1 MSSKDNFGDRM
12 KVYERL
18 ETDKKFMQGLPIYV
32 RLDGRGFSKFTQG
45 LERPFCASFT
55 EAMQETTK
63 NLVEEFDCK
72 VGYTQSDEISL
83 VIYDSDHNK
92 EIMFGGKIQK
102 LVSALAAHATVV
114 FYQQAL
120 RLFPTHTQSKINPP
134 RFDCRAFQLP
144 SEIEVTNAVL
154 WREQDA
160 TKNSVSMLAHHHFD
174 HQALQGKST
183 KEMIRLLEIIE
194 VDWATCPIAFK
205 RGTYFQKKEV
215 VVYLTREELEAIP
228 VKFRPSG
235 GNGVTR
241 NRILEVAMPPLGR
254 VANRTEVL
262 IHGDKPL
269 LIEEHEE

>member
-18 ETDKKFMQGLPIYV
+18 ETDKKFMKGLPIYI
-32 RLDGRGFSKFTQG
+32 RLDGRGFSKFTKG
-45 LERPFCASFT
+45 LERPFCAAFT

-63 NLVEEFDCK
+63 SLVEAFNCK

-83 VIYDSDHNK
+83 IIYNADHNK
-92 EIMFGGKIQK
+92 EVIFGGKIQK

-120 RLFPTHTQSKINPP
+120 RLFPTHTQSKTNPP

-144 SEIEVTNAVL
+144 SEVEAANAVL

-160 TKNSVSMLAHHHFD
+160 TKNSVSMLAHHHFEHGD
-174 HQALQGKST
+174 LQSKNT
-183 KEMIRLLEIIE
+183 KEMIRLLEIVE
-194 VDWATCPIAFK
+194 VDWSACPTAFK

-228 VKFRPSG
+228 TRFRPSWS
-235 GNGVTR
+235 NSVTH
-241 NRILEVAMPPLGR
+241 NRILEVTMPPMGS

-262 IHGDKPL
+262 IHGIKPI
-269 LIEEHEE
+269 LIKENL